1 MFRKCVIG
9 GACALALTAPAA
21 AGLYDNIYRGLDLLA
36 TPSGG
41 FVTTT
46 ADGTRV
52 NGARLGRMR
61 LEHNRAGRGY
71 ELQFDRT
78 FGVDARGRPEVLDLG
93 PYELEL
99 SGQTQ
104 ATLGYTRG
112 GFTAR
117 RGFYTGNAEIAANNL
132 QYALRAKSGAQDAE
146 LVGSMSMV
154 GTTEINMLGFY
165 TVELNVNNANSELR
179 LDGVVVETQD
189 DTDFDIGPV
198 TVRGNIFVDALTAL
212 LGGAG
217 LDTDVIER
225 LFPKSP
231 IGNIT
236 DSLVEQ
242 FRKQTLAAGL
252 TLDGA
257 PVHGMTAEGQ
267 DVISALLTPSDATLA
282 SLTAADGAL
291 ANGTNVDALTGTTA
305 NAIPEPT
312 TLALLGL
319 AMVGMAA
326 SRRRR

>member
-1 MFRKCVIG
+1 MFRKCILG
-9 GACALALTAPAA
+9 GACALVLTAPAS

-41 FVTTT
+41 FMTTT
-46 ADGTRV
+46 ADGTRI

-71 ELQFDRT
+71 DLQFDRT

-179 LDGVVVETQD
+179 LDGVLVEKQD
-189 DTDFDIGPV
+189 DTDFDVGPI
-198 TVRGNIFVDALTAL
+198 TVRGNIFIDALSAL

-217 LDTDVIER
+217 LETDVIER

-231 IGNIT
+231 IGDIT
-236 DSLVEQ
+236 DSLIEQ

-257 PVHGMTAEGQ
+257 PVHGVTLDGQ
-267 DVISALLTPSDATLA
+267 DVITALLTPTDASLATLA
-282 SLTAADGAL
+282 AADAVAPQG
-291 ANGTNVDALTGTTA
+291 A
-305 NAIPEPT
+305 NAPSDTSAGAVPEPT
-312 TLALLGL
+312 TIALLSVAGLALL
-319 AMVGMAA
+319 AA
-326 SRRRR
+326 ARRRR